1 MQKSSGFTVVEII
14 VVCVVIAILAS
25 IGIVS
30 WSATQRN
37 SRDDVRASEQRDWA
51 KRFETFR
58 SRYMVYPNASDT
70 GVAITGEHCL
80 GTGFPSARCKGGIS
94 PITENPSSTIMLQ
107 LAKVGTLPA
116 FKHTIAQGY
125 VGPWVQYIAGTPGT
139 IRIYHSYENADCPSG
154 ITKDT
159 SFTGA
164 TICYIQ
170 FTKN

>member
-14 VVCVVIAILAS
+14 VVCIVIAILAS
-25 IGIVS
+25 IGVVS

-58 SRYMVYPNASDT
+58 SRYMVYPNASDA

-80 GTGFPSARCKGGIS
+80 GTGFPGGRCKGSVG
-94 PITENPSSTIMLQ
+94 PITENASSTIMLQ
-107 LAKVGTLPA
+107 LAKVGTLPS
-116 FKHTIAQGY
+116 FKHTAARGY
-125 VGPWVQYIAGTPGT
+125 VGPWVQFIAGTPGT
-139 IRIYHSYENADCPSG
+139 IRIYHSYENTDCPSG
-154 ITKDT
+154 TTKDT

-164 TICYIQ
+164 TVCYIQ
-170 FTKN
+170 FTKS